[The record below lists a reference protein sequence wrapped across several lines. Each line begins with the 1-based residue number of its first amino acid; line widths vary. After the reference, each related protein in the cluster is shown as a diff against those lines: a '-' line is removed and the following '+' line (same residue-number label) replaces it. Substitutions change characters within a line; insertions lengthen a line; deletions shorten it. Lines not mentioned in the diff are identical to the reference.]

1 MHGISKRRLLLG
13 AAGVLTALMI
23 SGPVAAGGSNH
34 GTVDVNDVT
43 KDPHGGLVTG
53 SDGGER
59 NITNPFLTGQGD
71 VKTAFRYDEILEFNP
86 NIGAALRLQKDETGA
101 HP

>member
-23 SGPVAAGGSNH
+23 SGPVAAGGTGH

-43 KDPHGGLVTG
+43 KDPHGGLVKG

-59 NITNPFLTGQGD
+59 NLQPD
-71 VKTAFRYDEILEFNP
+71 VKSKFLYDEILEFDP
-86 NIGAALRLQKDETGA
+86 NIGSALRLQNEEIGR